1 MTVNIQCVK
10 CQGKYCTSMH
20 IEQNKTEM
28 LPDYCPIK
36 ARPDIV
42 EHSIKRYQDT
52 DVKAIYLPATI
63 TEEAYE
69 NVRGV
74 CMPVRPRIKELIEFA
89 KLFGVRRLG
98 MAFCSGLQEEAS
110 KVSAFLENQK
120 FEVSSVICKCGNV
133 DKTMLGIP
141 AEYKIEGADKFEAA
155 CNPIVQAE
163 LLNNAGTEINIIVG
177 LCIGHDMIF
186 SKHSKAPVTT
196 LIVKDRLLGHNPVI
210 GLYSA
215 YHRGIIQSQD
225 AKGR

>member
-1 MTVNIQCVK
+1 MR
-10 CQGKYCTSMH
+10 
-20 IEQNKTEM
+20 IEQNKREM
-28 LPDYCPIK
+28 LPDTCPIK
-36 ARPDIV
+36 AQPDV
-42 EHSIKRYQDT
+42 VGYAIKRYQDA

-63 TEEAYE
+63 TEKEAYE

-74 CMPVRPRIKELIEFA
+74 RMPVRPRIKELIEFA
-89 KLFGVRRLG
+89 KLLGVRRLG
-98 MAFCSGLQEEAS
+98 IAFCSGLREEAS
-110 KVSAFLENQK
+110 KVSAFLEDQK
-120 FEVSSVICKCGNV
+120 FEVCSVICKCGNV

-163 LLNNAGTEINIIVG
+163 LLNNAGTEINVIVG

-186 SKHSKAPVTT
+186 SKHSNAPVTT

-225 AKGR
+225 AKSL